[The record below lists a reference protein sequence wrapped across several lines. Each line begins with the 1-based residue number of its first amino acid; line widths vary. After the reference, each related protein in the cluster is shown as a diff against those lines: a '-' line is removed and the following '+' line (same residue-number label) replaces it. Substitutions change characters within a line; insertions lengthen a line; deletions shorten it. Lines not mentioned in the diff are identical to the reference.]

1 MITEKLL
8 FYKYQIIGCCHD
20 NDQPKFE
27 LLSSPLISELEFQL
41 HLDNR
46 DQFLTTIKSTTFGK
60 LNIILHDYGFVEFS
74 IPKFSLPMKTIK
86 ELLIRMPYPGYRI
99 LFKPENI
106 FEIGSIPTSVTKLGI
121 PYSFFRDNH
130 LIIPDSVTELIILEW
145 DLSIVEPN
153 SLPSYPSITTLE
165 IDAGVFKLK
174 GPNDDRIHSRLFSGD
189 LPNTIKKLE
198 IEPRFHFEMG
208 SIPNS
213 VEFIKFPIKLD
224 QILEP
229 GIVPFGCKTVKFG
242 HKFKQLLVGSI
253 PENSGPKFS
262 ELFPLL
268 EYFDCPFSNI
278 RNAFSIPNSVLE
290 LKIDNED
297 QHLKE
302 GVIPS
307 NLKSL
312 IWSNPPKIED
322 SFSNFTIPNSLQHL
336 TISSLKND
344 DCKDV
349 FNQISKII
357 FLTDKNK
364 ESQLTS
370 INLVWDDITLI
381 NLDKNDPYLYF
392 KLKGYNGRYKDGF
405 LLKVDENFKEIES
418 YTNNG
423 YTLDISYSQSFP
435 KGLSQLI
442 PGETQ
447 LMVVNQEKTQSV
459 KVIELPPGEYESI
472 VEREDK
478 PSQPQQRDYQQPQ
491 PYGGEYKGHDNQP
504 QQGPSPHGE
513 RIDSFPYNRRD
524 DGPHPPFTS
533 HGDHPTDYNRNRD
546 DRSGPHHNYPP
557 QQQQ

>member
-1 MITEKLL
+1 MINL
-8 FYKYQIIGCCHD
+8 
-20 NDQPKFE
+20 N
-27 LLSSPLISELEFQL
+27 LLSSPLISELEIQL
-41 HLDNR
+41 PLNNR

-60 LNIILHDYGFVEFS
+60 LNIILHDDRFVEFS
-74 IPKFSLPMKTIK
+74 IPKFCLPTKTIK
-86 ELLIRMPYPGYRI
+86 ELLIRIPYLGPRPTSK

-130 LIIPDSVTELIILEW
+130 LIIPDSVTDLIILEW

-153 SLPSYPSITTLE
+153 SLPLYPSITTLE
-165 IDAGVFKLK
+165 FDTG

-198 IEPRFHFEMG
+198 IVPRFHFEMG

-213 VEFIKFPIKLD
+213 VEFIKFPNKMD

-229 GIVPFGCKTVKFG
+229 GIIPFGCKTVKFG
-242 HKFKQLLVGSI
+242 YKVKQLLVGSI
-253 PENSGPKFS
+253 PETVTRIVFQSTTQIIFKGLKFS
-262 ELFPLL
+262 ELLPLL
-268 EYFDCPFSNI
+268 EYFDCPFYNI

-302 GVIPS
+302 GVLPS

-312 IWSNPPKIED
+312 IWSNPPKLED

-357 FLTDKNK
+357 SLTDKNK

-370 INLVWDDITLI
+370 INLVRDNISLI

-392 KLKGYNGRYKDGF
+392 KLNGYNGRYKDGF
-405 LLKVDENFKEIES
+405 LLKSEINKLGDIDQFYKEYYFK
-418 YTNNG
+418 
-423 YTLDISYSQSFP
+423 F
-435 KGLSQLI
+435 
-442 PGETQ
+442 
-447 LMVVNQEKTQSV
+447 
-459 KVIELPPGEYESI
+459 
-472 VEREDK
+472 
-478 PSQPQQRDYQQPQ
+478 
-491 PYGGEYKGHDNQP
+491 
-504 QQGPSPHGE
+504 
-513 RIDSFPYNRRD
+513 
-524 DGPHPPFTS
+524 
-533 HGDHPTDYNRNRD
+533 
-546 DRSGPHHNYPP
+546 
-557 QQQQ
+557 